1 MIFRPIGASDLA
13 RVTPLLTGDEANT
26 LTADQFRRR
35 FQNGQYRA
43 EWTWIAEEAGEEGR
57 SNPPVAV
64 AIWWGRPQDSLPSAL
79 DGLVAAAQ
87 EGSADRITLATGL
100 LTTAHQAYARAGA
113 DRPPDYHIF
122 LPADWHDRQDAIAE
136 VGWRREA
143 AQQAGLTV
151 ALERLGHEW
160 TPDAGLPSR
169 TGRLTFRQEAAD
181 AVFAGLFS
189 RVLLGTLDA
198 TSRRAAESAG
208 PLAQARQDVR
218 FYREKMLGQ
227 RAWWR
232 VAQTPAGEIAGFGT
246 GRWRPPSSVPAT
258 GSTAGAWRCLLPQ
271 PARLAAR
278 PRPDAVARAGH
289 HNGSRLLAEH
299 KRDCFASR
307 VVKVW
312 SLGQGGEAAYDMML
326 GDCLW
331 RVYGMIGKLTRRCT
345 FCPPRRPEAT

>member
-87 EGSADRITLATGL
+87 EGSADRITLAAGL

-151 ALERLGHEW
+151 ALERLGYEW

-232 VAQTPAGEIAGFGT
+232 VAQTPAGEIAGFGIPSQNTDYPVVGYLGVLPEHRGHGYVGEILAEITRILVAET
-246 GRWRPPSSVPAT
+246 GATAIRADTDLENRPM
-258 GSTAGAWRCLLPQ
+258 
-271 PARLAAR
+271 AA
-278 PRPDAVARAGH
+278 AFERAGYRIH
-289 HNGSRLLAEH
+289 GRRL
-299 KRDCFASR
+299 
-307 VVKVW
+307 VV
-312 SLGQGGEAAYDMML
+312 SAPSAGQAGGAAA
-326 GDCLW
+326 
-331 RVYGMIGKLTRRCT
+331 
-345 FCPPRRPEAT
+345 P